1 MMIILLVVSIVVV
14 LALAWFL
21 IQQSENARIETPSGN
36 GATFAP
42 AEVFDRTGNLVR
54 NNPGL
59 EAGMWYLI
67 YEAPG
72 LPALTQRLIFTT
84 SSTCMQGG
92 VESLCNADAISQGQR
107 ARVFGEMRGESVT
120 VTRLEVEE

>member
-1 MMIILLVVSIVVV
+1 MMITILVVGIVVV
-14 LALAWFL
+14 LALAWFW
-21 IQQSENARIETPSGN
+21 IQRSENARIETPSGN
-36 GATFAP
+36 GTTQTP
-42 AEVFDRTGNLVR
+42 AEAFDRTGNLVR

-84 SSTCMQGG
+84 SSTCVQEG
-92 VESLCNADAISQGQR
+92 VESLCNMDAISQGQR
-107 ARVFGEMRGESVT
+107 ARVFGEMRGESVI